1 MVNAARRGTS
11 TLGCLLWMI
20 GFGVVAYH
28 GIHIGHRYFLF
39 YQIKDEFRSEARL
52 APGVSDPVI
61 RRRITAKIDELG
73 LNLDPKKVKIR
84 RAGRP
89 ARITI
94 TAEYAD
100 TLRLPLFRRVI
111 VFRPSADEPL

>member
-1 MVNAARRGTS
+1 VDDRLWRGRLS
-11 TLGCLLWMI
+11 R
-20 GFGVVAYH
+20 H
-28 GIHIGHRYFLF
+28 PHRSSLF
-39 YQIKDEFRSEARL
+39 PVLPDKDEFRSEARL

-84 RAGRP
+84 RAGSP